1 MGYNLFMRFRQIL
14 ALSTAVVLLSVTL
27 GGGFARAAGSVSVSP
42 LRKEI
47 ELKPG
52 QSVSGTF
59 WVRNTSQK
67 SANFL
72 LSAETFNVINEN
84 YDYEFAEAQDLP
96 EWINF
101 KESSAVIEPSKSHN
115 FNYIASVPLGAEG
128 GAKYIV
134 IFASTTPVKQSSTIS
149 SVERA
154 GMLLYINV
162 PGNDNNRRGELLD
175 LKLPKF
181 TIHKTVEWNMRIQG
195 SGNAHFRSPVSVK
208 VRDIFGRN
216 ISSTNANHLI
226 MPKSTRALR
235 DKISFG
241 RLPGIYRVNFS
252 VGLGDNTTA
261 NKTKWI
267 VYLPPVS
274 TTLISIVIL
283 ICGVML
289 YRLKRNK
296 RL

>member
-1 MGYNLFMRFRQIL
+1 MHLKRGFALFVII
-14 ALSTAVVLLSVTL
+14 VLLCVSL
-27 GGGFARAAGSVSVSP
+27 GSGLVRAAGSVSVSP

-52 QSVSGTF
+52 QSINGTLY
-59 WVRNTSQK
+59 VRNASQK
-67 SANFL
+67 QATFE

-84 YDYEFAEAQDLP
+84 YDYEFAQAQDLP
-96 EWINF
+96 KWITF
-101 KESSAVIEPSKSHN
+101 KESSASIEPGKTHDFS
-115 FNYIASVPLGAEG
+115 YTASIPLGAEG

-134 IFASTTPVKQSSTIS
+134 IFASTTPVKQSNTIT

-162 PGNDNNRRGELLD
+162 PGNGNNRRGKLLD

-181 TIHKTVEWNMRIQG
+181 TIHKSAEWNMHIKG

-208 VRDIFGRN
+208 VRGLFGRN

-226 MPKSTRALR
+226 MPKSTRSLH

-252 VGLGDNTTA
+252 VGLGDNSTSY
-261 NKTKWI
+261 KTKWI
-267 VYLPPVS
+267 VYIPLVQ
-274 TTLISIVIL
+274 TTAIAAVIL
-283 ICGVML
+283 AIIISLV
-289 YRLKRNK
+289 RIKKR
-296 RL
+296 R